1 LPHFDGHPLTSRS
14 ILMDDNA
21 KPHGARIV

>member
-1 LPHFDGHPLTSRS
+1 LPHFDGHPLA